1 MGKGSIYS
9 RSNKQKL
16 NTKSSTEAE
25 LVGASDGSGQILWT
39 TYFMNAQGYNIE
51 ETELHQDN
59 ASTELLL
66 KNGRMSSS
74 QRTRHIN
81 IRYFFLKDRIDNN
94 ELSIKHCPTDQMI
107 ADFFSKPTQGAKF
120 IEFRDIIMGAKLNP
134 YLTQE
139 RVST

>member
-1 MGKGSIYS
+1 
-9 RSNKQKL
+9 
-16 NTKSSTEAE
+16 
-25 LVGASDGSGQILWT
+25 
-39 TYFMNAQGYNIE
+39 MNAQDYNIE

-94 ELSIKHCPTDQMI
+94 ELSIVHCPTDHMI
-107 ADFFSKPTQGAKF
+107 ADFFSKPLQGAKF
-120 IEFRDIIMGAKLNP
+120 IE
-134 YLTQE
+134 QE
-139 RVST
+139 RVSI